1 MKKSSSK
8 ISNHS
13 SGNNKT
19 LQKIAAGSLTE
30 QQMELAAVLASEFAK
45 HGTFLTV
52 VGGAAVQFYT
62 QSGYV
67 TKDVDAVLIGD
78 TTAIIEMVMSGL
90 GFKRAPTYRHF
101 EHPLFGFVVEF
112 PPEPIA
118 VGNRGLYQFA
128 EVKTNY
134 GPVRILRVED
144 LIMDRITAGIEW
156 RSERHL
162 AQARLLWLNNR
173 ADIDLKY
180 LRNFAKEEGY
190 DDVLRK
196 IMKS

>member
-8 ISNHS
+8 TSNQS
-13 SGNNKT
+13 PGRNKT
-19 LQKIAAGSLTE
+19 LQKIAKGSLTE
-30 QQMELAAVLASEFAK
+30 QQMELAAVLAAEFAK
-45 HGTFLTV
+45 HGTSLTV

-78 TTAIIEMVMSGL
+78 TTEIIEAVMSGL

-118 VGNRGLYQFA
+118 AGSRGLYQFA

-156 RSERHL
+156 RSERYL
-162 AQARLLWLNNR
+162 AQAKLLWLSNKG
-173 ADIDLKY
+173 DIDFRY
-180 LRNFAKEEGY
+180 LQGFAKEEGY
-190 DDVLRK
+190 EDTLRE
-196 IMKS
+196 IMK

>member
-8 ISNHS
+8 TKIQKAGH
-13 SGNNKT
+13 KKQ
-19 LQKIAAGSLTE
+19 LQKIAKGQLTQ
-30 QQMELAAVLASEFAK
+30 QQMELAAVLAAEFAK
-45 HGTFLTV
+45 HGASLTV

-78 TTAIIEMVMSGL
+78 TTEIIETVMTSL
-90 GFKRAPTYRHF
+90 GFKRASTYRHF
-101 EHPLFGFVVEF
+101 EHPLFGFVIEF

-118 VGNRGLYQFA
+118 VGSRGLYQFA

-134 GPVRILRVED
+134 GPVRILRIED

-156 RSERHL
+156 RSEKYL
-162 AQARLLWLNNR
+162 AQAKLLWLSNKD
-173 ADIDLKY
+173 DIDLKY

-190 DDVLRK
+190 EAVLRK
-196 IMKS
+196 VMKP